1 MDDERPTHEPAGR
14 RARARRASPRST
26 ARRRTA
32 RALTGALLAAALLGG
47 CGLGGADTDRD
58 EPDWVRDEASERYY
72 QPDLVGH
79 SPELVEEHFPVLEGV
94 GAVTIAEGR
103 FTDPYERVP
112 FPAQDDYWWQAAI
125 ELEPAQ
131 VDELVSATAAA
142 GASDHGGA
150 DAPEP
155 VTEDEVLDALVPTLE
170 GEVQDCPGG
179 WVDVSPA
186 LAQEKGPDGSD
197 AGDLLELTAVCA
209 GGSQLLT
216 SARDM

>member
-1 MDDERPTHEPAGR
+1 M
-14 RARARRASPRST
+14 
-26 ARRRTA
+26 
-32 RALTGALLAAALLGG
+32 
-47 CGLGGADTDRD
+47 
-58 EPDWVRDEASERYY
+58 
-72 QPDLVGH
+72 
-79 SPELVEEHFPVLEGV
+79 LETM
-94 GAVTIAEGR
+94 GAVTVAEGR

-112 FPAQDDYWWQAAI
+112 FPAQDDYWWQAVI

-150 DAPEP
+150 GAPEP
-155 VTEDEVLDALVPTLE
+155 VSEDEVLDALVPTLE

-186 LAQEKGPDGSD
+186 LAQEKGPDVSD

-209 GGSQLLT
+209 GGSQPLT

>member
-1 MDDERPTHEPAGR
+1 M
-14 RARARRASPRST
+14 
-26 ARRRTA
+26 
-32 RALTGALLAAALLGG
+32 
-47 CGLGGADTDRD
+47 
-58 EPDWVRDEASERYY
+58 RDEASERYFR
-72 QPDLVGH
+72 PDLVGH

-94 GAVTIAEGR
+94 EAVTVAEGR

-112 FPAQDDYWWQAAI
+112 IPAQDDYWWQAVI

-186 LAQEKGPDGSD
+186 LAQEKGPDVSD

-209 GGSQLLT
+209 GGLQLLT

>member
-1 MDDERPTHEPAGR
+1 MDDERPTRDPASR
-14 RARARRASPRST
+14 SARARRPSPRGT
-26 ARRRTA
+26 ARRTTA

-47 CGLGGADTDRD
+47 CGPMGGDTDRD
-58 EPDWVRDEASERYY
+58 EPEWVRDEPSERYFR
-72 QPDLVGH
+72 PDLVVH

-112 FPAQDDYWWQAAI
+112 FPAQDDYWWQAVI
-125 ELEPAQ
+125 ELEPEQ
-131 VDELVSATAAA
+131 VDELLSGAAA
-142 GASDHGGA
+142 AAASDHGGA
-150 DAPEP
+150 GAPEP
-155 VTEDEVLDALVPTLE
+155 ITEDEVLDALVPTLE

-186 LAQEKGPDGSD
+186 LAQEKGPDVSD

>member
-1 MDDERPTHEPAGR
+1 MDDERPTYDPADR
-14 RARARRASPRST
+14 SAPARRPSPRGT
-26 ARRRTA
+26 ARRTTA
-32 RALTGALLAAALLGG
+32 RALTGAVLAALLLSG
-47 CGLGGADTDRD
+47 CGLLDGGAEERD
-58 EPDWVRDEASERYY
+58 PEWVLDEASERYFR
-72 QPDLVGH
+72 PGLVMH
-79 SPELVEEHFPVLEGV
+79 SPELVEEHFPVLETM
-94 GAVTIAEGR
+94 GAVTVAEGR

-112 FPAQDDYWWQAAI
+112 FPAQDDYWWQAVI

-150 DAPEP
+150 GAPEP
-155 VTEDEVLDALVPTLE
+155 VSEDEVLDALIPTLE

-186 LAQEKGPDGSD
+186 LAQEKGPDVSD